1 VTVMKDLRELPKV
14 RDSYTYLYFERCK
27 IEQDGKSVSAF
38 DESGKVQIPCAAL
51 MVLMLGP
58 GTSIT
63 HAAVK
68 TLVEN
73 GVLIIWAG
81 EYGVRYY
88 AQGNG
93 ETRNASNL
101 IKQARLVSVPSLRL
115 KVIRALYEMR
125 FEDKLPADLTL
136 EQIRGL
142 EGIRVREAY
151 RKASKENG
159 VEWRGRQYQRDSWNA
174 SDPINRA
181 LSTANSCLYGI
192 CHSAIV
198 SYGLS
203 PGLGFIHFGQ
213 QLSFVYDIGDL
224 YKTHISIPAAFAAC
238 ARPEMNLEREVRMR
252 CRDYF
257 KEHQTLKR
265 IIQDLE
271 RIIGLCDETEAD
283 HTIIDSSLE
292 EGISGSPSQ
301 LWRENGNH
309 EIGGQNWA
317 FIIEGEGEKNGR
329 NDT

>member
-1 VTVMKDLRELPKV
+1 LRTMKDLRELPKV
-14 RDSYTYLYFERCK
+14 RDSYSYLYFEHCK

-38 DESGKVQIPCAAL
+38 DESGKIQIPCAAL
-51 MVLMLGP
+51 MMLMLGP

-73 GVLIIWAG
+73 GVLITWTG
-81 EYGVRYY
+81 ECGVRYY

-125 FEDKLPADLTL
+125 FEDKLSPDLTL

-151 RKASKENG
+151 RRASKENG
-159 VEWRGRQYQRDSWNA
+159 VEWSGRRYQRESWHT

-192 CHSAIV
+192 CHAAIV

-203 PGLGFIHFGQ
+203 PGLGFVHFGQ

-224 YKTHISIPAAFAAC
+224 YKTQITIPAAFKAC
-238 ARPEMNLEREVRMR
+238 GAQVINLEKEVRMR

-257 KEHQTLKR
+257 KENDTLKNV
-265 IIQDLE
+265 IKDLE
-271 RIIGLCDETEAD
+271 RIIGFCDETEAD
-283 HTIIDSSLE
+283 KTVIDSSLE

-301 LWRENGNH
+301 LWQENGNH
-309 EIGGQNWA
+309 EFGGQNWA
-317 FIIEGEGEKNGR
+317 FLIEDKEEKDGR